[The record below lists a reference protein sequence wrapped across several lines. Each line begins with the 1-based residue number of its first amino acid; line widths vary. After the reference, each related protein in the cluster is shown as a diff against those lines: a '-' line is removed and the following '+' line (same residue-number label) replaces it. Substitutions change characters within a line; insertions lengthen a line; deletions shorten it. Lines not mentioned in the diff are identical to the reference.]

1 MSFLTTQAI
10 GTFSVSKGL
19 TANFC
24 FLTSEG
30 LESTTTFPAI
40 YCYSS
45 HMILEK
51 LSQIKKM

>member
-24 FLTSEG
+24 FLISEG

-40 YCYSS
+40 
-45 HMILEK
+45 
-51 LSQIKKM
+51 